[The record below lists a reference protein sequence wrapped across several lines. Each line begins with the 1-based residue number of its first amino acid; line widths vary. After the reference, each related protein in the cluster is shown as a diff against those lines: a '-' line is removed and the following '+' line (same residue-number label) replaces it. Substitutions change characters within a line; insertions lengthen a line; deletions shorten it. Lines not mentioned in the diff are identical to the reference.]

1 MRTVKRFAQGLV
13 VAGLVMGLALNAAA
27 APGGGPGKG
36 PRGERPAA
44 GAEHPHARGE
54 RGERRNHGERAER
67 GERGERGDRG
77 KHGERGERGKGPRP
91 EGLRPQVSV
100 FEVIASAEE
109 AS

>member
-1 MRTVKRFAQGLV
+1 MRTVKRFTQGLV
-13 VAGLVMGLALNAAA
+13 VAGLVMGLALIAAA

-44 GAEHPHARGE
+44 GAEHQHARGE
-54 RGERRNHGERAER
+54 RGER
-67 GERGERGDRG
+67 GERGN
-77 KHGERGERGKGPRP
+77 HGERGERGKGPRP

>member
-1 MRTVKRFAQGLV
+1 MRTVKRFTQGLV
-13 VAGLVMGLALNAAA
+13 MAGLVMGLALNAAA

-54 RGERRNHGERAER
+54 RGER
-67 GERGERGDRG
+67 GERGDRG
-77 KHGERGERGKGPRP
+77 KHGERGERGKGPRL
-91 EGLRPQVSV
+91 EGLHPQVSV
-100 FEVIASAEE
+100 FEVVASAEE

>member
-54 RGERRNHGERAER
+54 RGERGERREQ
-67 GERGERGDRG
+67 GERGDRANHG
-77 KHGERGERGKGPRP
+77 ERGERGERGKGPRP

>member
-1 MRTVKRFAQGLV
+1 MRTVKRFTQGLV

-44 GAEHPHARGE
+44 GAEHQHARGE
-54 RGERRNHGERAER
+54 RGERG
-67 GERGERGDRG
+67 GERGERGGEHGER
-77 KHGERGERGKGPRP
+77 GERGERGKGPRP

>member
-1 MRTVKRFAQGLV
+1 MNTVKRFTQGLV
-13 VAGLVMGLALNAAA
+13 VAGLVMGLALHAAA

-44 GAEHPHARGE
+44 GAEHQHARGE
-54 RGERRNHGERAER
+54 RGERGNH
-67 GERGERGDRG
+67 GERGDRG
-77 KHGERGERGKGPRP
+77 ERGELGNHGERGERGKGPRP

>member
-54 RGERRNHGERAER
+54 RGERREK
-67 GERGERGDRG
+67 GERGDRG
-77 KHGERGERGKGPRP
+77 KHGERGDRGKGPRP

-100 FEVIASAEE
+100 FEVVASAEE

>member
-1 MRTVKRFAQGLV
+1 MRTVKRFTQGLV
-13 VAGLVMGLALNAAA
+13 VAGMVMGLALNAAA

-44 GAEHPHARGE
+44 GAEHQHARGE
-54 RGERRNHGERAER
+54 RGERGNH
-67 GERGERGDRG
+67 GERGERGN
-77 KHGERGERGKGPRP
+77 HGERGERGKGPRP

>member
-1 MRTVKRFAQGLV
+1 MRTVKRFTQGLV
-13 VAGLVMGLALNAAA
+13 MAGLVMGLALNAAA

-44 GAEHPHARGE
+44 GAEHQHARGE
-54 RGERRNHGERAER
+54 RGERQDK
-67 GERGERGDRG
+67 GERGDRG
-77 KHGERGERGKGPRP
+77 KHGERGDRGKGPRP

-100 FEVIASAEE
+100 FEVLAAEEE

>member
-1 MRTVKRFAQGLV
+1 MNTVKRFTQGLV
-13 VAGLVMGLALNAAA
+13 VAGMVMGLALNAAA

-44 GAEHPHARGE
+44 GAEHQHA
-54 RGERRNHGERAER
+54 
-67 GERGERGDRG
+67 RGERGDRG
-77 KHGERGERGKGPRP
+77 NHGERGERGKGPRP
-91 EGLRPQVSV
+91 EGLRPHVSV

>member
-1 MRTVKRFAQGLV
+1 MRTVKQFTQGLV
-13 VAGLVMGLALNAAA
+13 MAGLVMGLALNAAA

-44 GAEHPHARGE
+44 GAEHQHARSE
-54 RGERRNHGERAER
+54 RGERREGREQGA
-67 GERGERGDRG
+67 RGDRG
-77 KHGERGERGKGPRP
+77 KHGERGDRGKGPRP

-109 AS
+109 AN

>member
-1 MRTVKRFAQGLV
+1 MNTVKRFTQGLV

-44 GAEHPHARGE
+44 GAEHQNARGE
-54 RGERRNHGERAER
+54 RGERGER
-67 GERGERGDRG
+67 GNHGERGDRG
-77 KHGERGERGKGPRP
+77 KHGERGDRGKGPRP

>member
-1 MRTVKRFAQGLV
+1 MRTVKRFTQGLV

-44 GAEHPHARGE
+44 GAEHQRARGE
-54 RGERRNHGERAER
+54 RGERGNH
-67 GERGERGDRG
+67 GERGDRANHG
-77 KHGERGERGKGPRP
+77 ERGERGERGKGPRP

>member
-1 MRTVKRFAQGLV
+1 MRTVKRFTQGLV
-13 VAGLVMGLALNAAA
+13 MAGLVMGLALNAAA

-44 GAEHPHARGE
+44 GAEHQHARSE
-54 RGERRNHGERAER
+54 RGERREGREQGA
-67 GERGERGDRG
+67 RGDRG
-77 KHGERGERGKGPRP
+77 KHGERGDRGKGPRP

-100 FEVIASAEE
+100 FEVLAAEEE

>member
-1 MRTVKRFAQGLV
+1 MRTVKRFTQGV
-13 VAGLVMGLALNAAA
+13 VMAGLVMGLALNAAA

-44 GAEHPHARGE
+44 GAEHQHARGE
-54 RGERRNHGERAER
+54 RGERGNH
-67 GERGERGDRG
+67 GERGDRG
-77 KHGERGERGKGPRP
+77 NHGERGERGKGPRP

-100 FEVIASAEE
+100 FELVPSGEE

>member
-1 MRTVKRFAQGLV
+1 MRTVKRFTQGLV
-13 VAGLVMGLALNAAA
+13 VAGLVMGLAMNAAA

-44 GAEHPHARGE
+44 GAEHQHARGE
-54 RGERRNHGERAER
+54 RGERG
-67 GERGERGDRG
+67 GERGERGGEHGER
-77 KHGERGERGKGPRP
+77 GERGERGKGPRP

>member
-1 MRTVKRFAQGLV
+1 MRTVKRFTQGV
-13 VAGLVMGLALNAAA
+13 VMAGLVMGLALNAAA

-44 GAEHPHARGE
+44 GAEHQRARGE
-54 RGERRNHGERAER
+54 R
-67 GERGERGDRG
+67 
-77 KHGERGERGKGPRP
+77 GERGERGKGPRP

-100 FEVIASAEE
+100 FELVPSGEE

>member
-1 MRTVKRFAQGLV
+1 MRTVKRFTQGS
-13 VAGLVMGLALNAAA
+13 GGMVMGLALNAAA

-44 GAEHPHARGE
+44 GAEHQHARGE
-54 RGERRNHGERAER
+54 RGARGNH
-67 GERGERGDRG
+67 GERGERGN
-77 KHGERGERGKGPRP
+77 HGERGERGKGPRP

>member
-1 MRTVKRFAQGLV
+1 MKTVKRFTQGLV

-44 GAEHPHARGE
+44 GAEHQRARGE
-54 RGERRNHGERAER
+54 RGNHGERAER
-67 GERGERGDRG
+67 GERGERGD
-77 KHGERGERGKGPRP
+77 RGKGPRP

>member
-1 MRTVKRFAQGLV
+1 MRTVKRFTQGLV

-44 GAEHPHARGE
+44 GAEHQRARGE
-54 RGERRNHGERAER
+54 RGERGNH

>member
-1 MRTVKRFAQGLV
+1 MKTVKRFTQGLV

-44 GAEHPHARGE
+44 GAEHQHARGE
-54 RGERRNHGERAER
+54 RGERGER
-67 GERGERGDRG
+67 GNHGERGDRG

>member
-1 MRTVKRFAQGLV
+1 MRTVKRFTQGLV
-13 VAGLVMGLALNAAA
+13 VAGMVMGLALNAAA

-44 GAEHPHARGE
+44 GAEHQHARGE
-54 RGERRNHGERAER
+54 RGERGNHGERGDR
-67 GERGERGDRG
+67 GERGERG
-77 KHGERGERGKGPRP
+77 KHGERREREKGPRP

>member
-44 GAEHPHARGE
+44 GAEHQRARGE
-54 RGERRNHGERAER
+54 RGERGNH
-67 GERGERGDRG
+67 GERGDRANHG
-77 KHGERGERGKGPRP
+77 ERGERGERGKGPRP

>member
-1 MRTVKRFAQGLV
+1 MNTVKRFTQGLV

-44 GAEHPHARGE
+44 GAEHQHARGE
-54 RGERRNHGERAER
+54 RGERG
-67 GERGERGDRG
+67 GERGERGGEHGER
-77 KHGERGERGKGPRP
+77 GERGERGKGPRP

-100 FEVIASAEE
+100 FEVIASAQE

>member
-1 MRTVKRFAQGLV
+1 MRTVMRFTQGLV
-13 VAGLVMGLALNAAA
+13 MAGLVMGLALNAAA

-44 GAEHPHARGE
+44 GAEHQHARGE
-54 RGERRNHGERAER
+54 RGERQDK
-67 GERGERGDRG
+67 GERGDRG
-77 KHGERGERGKGPRP
+77 KHGERGDRGKGPRP

-100 FEVIASAEE
+100 FEVLAAEEE

>member
-1 MRTVKRFAQGLV
+1 MRTVKRFTQGLV
-13 VAGLVMGLALNAAA
+13 VAGLVTGLALNAAA

-44 GAEHPHARGE
+44 GAEHQRERGE
-54 RGERRNHGERAER
+54 RGNHSERAER
-67 GERGERGDRG
+67 GERGERGD
-77 KHGERGERGKGPRP
+77 RGKGPRP

>member
-1 MRTVKRFAQGLV
+1 MRTVKRFTQGLV

-44 GAEHPHARGE
+44 GAEHQRARGE
-54 RGERRNHGERAER
+54 RGNHSERAER

-77 KHGERGERGKGPRP
+77 KHGERGERGKGPRL
-91 EGLRPQVSV
+91 EGLHPQVSV
-100 FEVIASAEE
+100 FEVVASAEE

>member
-1 MRTVKRFAQGLV
+1 MRTVKRFTQGLV
-13 VAGLVMGLALNAAA
+13 VAGMVMGLALNAAA

-44 GAEHPHARGE
+44 GAEHQHARGE
-54 RGERRNHGERAER
+54 RGAR
-67 GERGERGDRG
+67 GN
-77 KHGERGERGKGPRP
+77 HGERGERGKGPRP

-100 FEVIASAEE
+100 FEGIAAAEE

>member
-1 MRTVKRFAQGLV
+1 MRTVKRFTQGLV
-13 VAGLVMGLALNAAA
+13 MAGLVMGLALNAAA

-44 GAEHPHARGE
+44 GAEHQHARGE
-54 RGERRNHGERAER
+54 RGERREGREQGA
-67 GERGERGDRG
+67 RGDRG
-77 KHGERGERGKGPRP
+77 KHGERGDRGKGPRP

-100 FEVIASAEE
+100 FEVVASAEE

>member
-1 MRTVKRFAQGLV
+1 MRTVKRFTQGLV
-13 VAGLVMGLALNAAA
+13 MAGLVMGLALNAAA

-44 GAEHPHARGE
+44 GAEHQHARSE
-54 RGERRNHGERAER
+54 RGERREGREQGA
-67 GERGERGDRG
+67 RGDRG
-77 KHGERGERGKGPRP
+77 KHGERGDRGKGPRP

>member
-1 MRTVKRFAQGLV
+1 MNTVKRFTQGLV

-44 GAEHPHARGE
+44 GAEHQRARGE
-54 RGERRNHGERAER
+54 RGNHGKRAER
-67 GERGERGDRG
+67 GERGERGD
-77 KHGERGERGKGPRP
+77 RGKGPRP

-109 AS
+109 TS